1 MYYGLLLQIHTL
13 VRWLVLAG
21 VVLPLIQS
29 YSGLLW
35 PRPFSKYDHKA
46 VALGTMAG
54 HTQLLVG
61 MALYMSSPFVAL
73 FWSDPGEGVTNRQL
87 LFFSMIHML
96 GMATSVVLMSVGSSL
111 AKRATGDRQKFRL
124 IATYWTIAAV
134 VILLLIPWPIS
145 PLAQR
150 PLWRPF

>member
-1 MYYGLLLQIHTL
+1 MQYGLLLQIHSL

-21 VVLPLIQS
+21 LLLPLIQS

-35 PRPFSKYDHKA
+35 PRPFSKYDRR
-46 VALGTMAG
+46 VVVLGTMAA
-54 HTQLLVG
+54 HTQLLAG
-61 MALYMSSPFVAL
+61 LTLYMSSPFVAL
-73 FWSDPGEGVTNRQL
+73 FWSGPGEGAANRQL
-87 LFFSMIHML
+87 LFFSVIHIF
-96 GMATSVVLMSVGSSL
+96 GMAASVVLMSVGSSL
-111 AKRATGDRQKFRL
+111 AKRATEDRQKFRL